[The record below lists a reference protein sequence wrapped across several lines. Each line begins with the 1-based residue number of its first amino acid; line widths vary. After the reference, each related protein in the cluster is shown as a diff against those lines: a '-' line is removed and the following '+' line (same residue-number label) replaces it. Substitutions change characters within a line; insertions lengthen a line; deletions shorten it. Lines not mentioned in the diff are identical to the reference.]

1 MSKANCSSNNNIIF
15 NSRKNILELMENQ
28 GYNVDDYKNVSIN
41 EIHTMF
47 QNKQLDLLLE
57 KKNKKTFIKY
67 HLAKTLRGAD
77 IYEMIDSLF
86 ETEEILTKIDDLVI
100 IIKDEPNEPLLNV
113 IKYIWEKDK
122 YFITIF
128 NIKKLQFNILK
139 HSYVPKHIILNK
151 EEEETFRKKYN
162 IQSNSEIA
170 EISRFDP
177 VAMAIGLRKNQICKI
192 LRNSKTAIVTDFYRI
207 CC

>member
-57 KKNKKTFIKY
+57 KKDKKTFIKY
-67 HLAKTLRGAD
+67 HLAKPLRGPD

-86 ETEEILTKIDDLVI
+86 ETEEILTKNDDLVI
-100 IIKDEPNEPLLNV
+100 IIKDEPNEPLLNI

-151 EEEETFRKKYN
+151 EEEEIFRKKYN